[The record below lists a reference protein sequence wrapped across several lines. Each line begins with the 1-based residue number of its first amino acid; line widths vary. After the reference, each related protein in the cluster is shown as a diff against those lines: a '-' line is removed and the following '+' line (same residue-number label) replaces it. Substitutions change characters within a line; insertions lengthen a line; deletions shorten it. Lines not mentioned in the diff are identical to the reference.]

1 MSTVTVYILQKHVMF
16 DTLDIVCLCENEIQC
31 LFINRR
37 LYNKLFKTLAQL
49 NCPVLATCVYNQ
61 KTSKSYVVY
70 NTWMCQCADKIKINS
85 LAGNN

>member
-1 MSTVTVYILQKHVMF
+1 MSTVTLYILQKHVMF

-37 LYNKLFKTLAQL
+37 LYNKLFKTLVHL
-49 NCPVLATCVYNQ
+49 NCPVLATCVYNR

-70 NTWMCQCADKIKINS
+70 NMDVPMC
-85 LAGNN
+85 